1 MAENELEKW
10 EALQERRRERV
21 KVALRMA
28 EQRRVAREAADAA
41 DNEYAHAVAD
51 AVKDGVLEGDL
62 KAMGLDLVE
71 LPRKRSASR
80 SKKGVGAQPVP
91 TRVPDGQDDG
101 LGD

>member
-10 EALQERRRERV
+10 EARQAQRRERV

-41 DNEYAHAVAD
+41 DNEYAHAIAD

-71 LPRKRSASR
+71 QPRKRSASR
-80 SKKGVGAQPVP
+80 SKKGAGAQPVP

-101 LGD
+101 LDD